1 MNRWIANLLGLFAI
15 GVCIALMWALLAWGQ
30 AGKALA
36 ASVSSLPTI
45 TAKLNQAL
53 DTVNHSCAPGPCGT
67 LANVDKLTVKIGDL
81 AVTSQRQVAQ
91 SSAIVTA
98 AAANLNKAGDSVTE
112 LTGHLN
118 KTADAATGLTVALT
132 GDANEAKTT
141 IATFPPLVAAY
152 TQSGNDLDALLKD
165 RAIHDT
171 LTDLQVTTQNIG
183 GIASDLRQ
191 VSDKET
197 VEFLKP
203 TPWWKWPFKR
213 AGQFIDIGAAVAR
226 NIP

>member
-1 MNRWIANLLGLFAI
+1 MNRWILNTLG
-15 GVCIALMWALLAWGQ
+15 IALILTLGVIGRGFWRWGSAAPDLA
-30 AGKALA
+30 
-36 ASVSSLPTI
+36 PTL
-45 TAKLNQAL
+45 TKLNQAL

-141 IATFPPLVAAY
+141 IAGFQPLVAAY

-165 RAIHDT
+165 HAIHDT

-183 GIASDLRQ
+183 GITSDLRQ

-197 VEFLKP
+197 AEFLKP
-203 TPWWKWPFKR
+203 VPWWKWPFKR

>member
-1 MNRWIANLLGLFAI
+1 MNRWILNTLG
-15 GVCIALMWALLAWGQ
+15 IALILTLGVIGRGFWRWGSAAPDLAPTLTRMN
-30 AGKALA
+30 ATLDLIDRPC
-36 ASVSSLPTI
+36 ASVDAKGKLLPDGPICEIDQMIHDVRKITTSSG
-45 TAKLNQAL
+45 K
-53 DTVNHSCAPGPCGT
+53 
-67 LANVDKLTVKIGDL
+67 
-81 AVTSQRQVAQ
+81 QVEQ
-91 SSAIVTA
+91 TGQLINA
-98 AAANLNKAGDSVTE
+98 ATGNLNKAGDSVTE
-112 LTGHLN
+112 LTEHLN

-141 IATFPPLVAAY
+141 IAGFQPLVAAY

-165 RAIHDT
+165 HAIHDT

-183 GIASDLRQ
+183 GITADLRQ

-197 VEFLKP
+197 AEFLKP
-203 TPWWKWPFKR
+203 VPWWKWPFKR